1 MVSKVLVI
9 LYISIRGRCAFWLL
23 YSETEFNSA
32 IYEGFCLSGHCGS
45 LTNGPTVDLK
55 LKRNFRAMAS
65 VNQASVNLK
74 GSLSHCT
81 RVLAYE
87 AVLGGFR
94 S

>member
-1 MVSKVLVI
+1 MVSKVFVI
-9 LYISIRGRCAFWLL
+9 LYISI
-23 YSETEFNSA
+23 NSA